1 MTGNVARPAHREFDP
16 SDPLSSFVDVLRR
29 VVLHPADFF
38 AGLPRREG
46 LRNPFLFALICIA
59 IGAVL
64 TAGVDLI
71 GVQSGFQSY
80 EGLLGPL
87 GLRSQSIA
95 GFVATIV
102 MFAVIGILSLLVGAG
117 IYQVLVRVVVGR
129 GNAGFR
135 ATFRVLAYTAVLNLV
150 AWIPILG
157 LLLIL
162 YSLFLHVVGLREV
175 HETTTGRAILVILLL
190 FGLAILVGV
199 LVAIV
204 SVMILIARS

>member
-1 MTGNVARPAHREFDP
+1 M
-16 SDPLSSFVDVLRR
+16 SSFVDVLRR

-102 MFAVIGILSLLVGAG
+102 MFAVIGILGLLVGAG

>member
-102 MFAVIGILSLLVGAG
+102 MFAVIGILGLLVGAG

>member
-1 MTGNVARPAHREFDP
+1 MTGNVATPAHREFDP

-102 MFAVIGILSLLVGAG
+102 MFAVIGILGLLVGAG